1 MHLHEGQ
8 LEPVARGAEDC
19 PDTLAVVWIWLGIA
33 RAVESSS
40 VHVESTP
47 AGCNKKETAEAW
59 KGWHLKK
66 QQKSLTE
73 TEHLVIKKT
82 FLLVSF
88 FFSSLMYLLR
98 CWPKSQMATEE
109 VQNQEAE

>member
-8 LEPVARGAEDC
+8 LEAVARGAEDC
-19 PDTLAVVWIWLGIA
+19 PDTLAVERIWLRIA

-59 KGWHLKK
+59 KGWH
-66 QQKSLTE
+66 
-73 TEHLVIKKT
+73 
-82 FLLVSF
+82 
-88 FFSSLMYLLR
+88 
-98 CWPKSQMATEE
+98 
-109 VQNQEAE
+109 